1 MNLTDRQKL
10 EIIQS
15 VLLRAEDAKQLRLI
29 SSIINNT
36 LLTTDLEDL
45 KWITYPYQFREI
57 DKALEEKQRI
67 KATLEKK
74 SKNALK
80 RVEDALATD
89 GVDPNYIF
97 NETEYTPTPTP
108 LKIKP
113 KKND

>member
-15 VLLRAEDAKQLRLI
+15 VLLRAEDAEQLRLI

-36 LLTTDLEDL
+36 LLTTDLEEL
-45 KWITYPYQFREI
+45 KDIVYPFQTRGI

-74 SKNALK
+74 SKNAS
-80 RVEDALATD
+80 EPTGNALATAN
-89 GVDPNYIF
+89 VDPERVYD
-97 NETEYTPTPTP
+97 ETENAPKH
-108 LKIKP
+108 LQIKP